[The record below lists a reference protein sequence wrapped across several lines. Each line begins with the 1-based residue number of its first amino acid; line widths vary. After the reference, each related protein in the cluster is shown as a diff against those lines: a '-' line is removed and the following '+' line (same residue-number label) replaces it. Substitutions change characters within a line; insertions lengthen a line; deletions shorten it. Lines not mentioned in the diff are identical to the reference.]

1 MSTPEKY
8 GQEQGVY
15 GQAPVPQG
23 QLQPYAQSPP
33 PMAVNQS
40 YAQPPPMVI
49 SPQYHGQIV
58 ERTEWQNSLFNCE
71 PISSCLLGWCCPC
84 LLLGQTSSRMRDP
97 KSSSPELVNADCAIY
112 VAIQLLSGCGW
123 IYVLVKRSQIRDEFG
138 IKGGGCGDCCTTY
151 WCHCCAL
158 IQQDNEVKRR
168 QQARL
173 NTQGY
178 QAQAGMQMPSMQ
190 MPSPQPVYQPQQP
203 QQFQQP
209 QHPQQ

>member
-1 MSTPEKY
+1 MSAPEKS

-15 GQAPVPQG
+15 GQAPIPHG
-23 QLQPYAQSPP
+23 QQ
-33 PMAVNQS
+33 QS
-40 YAQPPPMVI
+40 YAQPPPMAVNHQ
-49 SPQYHGQIV
+49 SYAHPPPMAVNSQFYGQPGM
-58 ERTEWQNSLFNCE
+58 ERTEWQTSLFNCE

-84 LLLGQTSSRMRDP
+84 LLLGQTSSRIRDP
-97 KSSSPELVNADCAIY
+97 SSASPELVNSDCAIY
-112 VAIQLLSGCGW
+112 TAIQCLSGCGW
-123 IYVLVKRSQIRDEFG
+123 IYVLAKRSQIRDEFG

-178 QAQAGMQMPSMQ
+178 QVQSGMQ
-190 MPSPQPVYQPQQP
+190 MPSPQPVYQPQQS
-203 QQFQQP
+203 QQL